1 MSARKPSAP
10 AQKSSPSKSNSK
22 AKEPEVLSFDD
33 LFTDLQ
39 GDGGDAFTFHITDSL
54 LQKKLSKNR
63 QNAGYR
69 YQTDQ
74 DQIITIWYSNWSKVV
89 EPIEGEPGM
98 FRTLPGVTR
107 ASDGGLIP
115 ANSGGSFF
123 GDDD

>member
-22 AKEPEVLSFDD
+22 TSVTPMSFDD
-33 LFTDLQ
+33 LFQDLQ
-39 GDGGDAFTFHITDSL
+39 GDGGDSLTFNIRESL

-69 YQTDQ
+69 FQTDQ
-74 DQIITIWYSNWSKVV
+74 GQIITIWQSNWANVV
-89 EPIEGEPGM
+89 EPVEGEPDVY
-98 FRTLPGVTR
+98 RTLPGVTV